1 MTDSSA
7 DTSSK
12 ETSSKDASSKDA
24 SSKETS
30 SKDASSKETS
40 SADAS
45 SKETTSKDASS
56 KETSSKDATSKDAG
70 GPDAALP
77 DGAEP
82 AGAVLDAGP
91 PPSGARR
98 LLYGGAALVVLIAG
112 LRAAQSILV
121 PLLLAIFIAVL
132 CLPLLS
138 WLTRKRVPAG
148 IAVVLVIAV
157 AVAALAAVAAVVGS
171 SITDFSARIPF
182 YEQRFRTLA
191 TDLHVWLAA
200 QGMPVSLQQAYDA
213 ADPGALMGLV
223 SGALSAFASA
233 LSNLFL
239 VLLVVIF
246 ILAEAAGMRR
256 KLVAALETRADA
268 KGDATTS
275 RVERLDEV
283 VSNIQ
288 RYLAFK
294 TVISLGTAVCV
305 GLWCWLL
312 GVDFPFLWGLVAFL
326 LNYVPN
332 IGSLLAALPPVLLA
346 MVQFG
351 LGRALAVAGGFV
363 VVNVLF
369 GNLVEPL
376 VMGRKLG
383 LSSLVVFLS
392 LIIWGFVWGPVGML
406 LSVPL
411 TVIVRIGLEANPDTR
426 WIAVLMGPAP
436 EKERQGS
443 RKNNLEAPRAPRRN
457 SVKKRGERIP

>member
-1 MTDSSA
+1 
-7 DTSSK
+7 
-12 ETSSKDASSKDA
+12 
-24 SSKETS
+24 
-30 SKDASSKETS
+30 
-40 SADAS
+40 
-45 SKETTSKDASS
+45 
-56 KETSSKDATSKDAG
+56 
-70 GPDAALP
+70 
-77 DGAEP
+77 
-82 AGAVLDAGP
+82 
-91 PPSGARR
+91 
-98 LLYGGAALVVLIAG
+98 VVLIAG
-112 LRAAQSILV
+112 LRAAQPILV

-148 IAVVLVIAV
+148 VAVVLVIVV

-182 YEQRFRTLA
+182 YEQRFRTLS
-191 TDLHVWLAA
+191 TDLQVWLAA

-213 ADPGALMGLV
+213 VDPGSLMGLV

-268 KGDATTS
+268 NGDATTS
-275 RVERLDEV
+275 RVQRLDEV

-288 RYLAFK
+288 RYLAWK
-294 TVISLGTAVCV
+294 TVISLGTALCV

-346 MVQFG
+346 TVQFG
-351 LGRALAVAGGFV
+351 LARALAVAGGFV
-363 VVNVLF
+363 VVNTLF
-369 GNLVEPL
+369 GNVVEPL

-392 LIIWGFVWGPVGML
+392 LIVWGFVWGPVGML

-436 EKERQGS
+436 DKERKRPPPGDAPPAAS
-443 RKNNLEAPRAPRRN
+443 EA
-457 SVKKRGERIP
+457 G